1 MTWCCVHVCA
11 VIYVLS
17 IIKNDL
23 NFNPGNIKY
32 PASHLNDILV
42 NTEKS
47 EKCNQPRYVKHIRR
61 IIKKVDQISE
71 SSSDESTLS
80 GIADFETSVLSSV
93 ELLSENEE
101 SNSSTFLSTIE

>member
-1 MTWCCVHVCA
+1 MAGRCVHVCA

-23 NFNPGNIKY
+23 NLNPENIKY

-47 EKCNQPRYVKHIRR
+47 EK
-61 IIKKVDQISE
+61 
-71 SSSDESTLS
+71 TLS
-80 GIADFETSVLSSV
+80 GIAGFETSVLSSV
-93 ELLSENEE
+93 ELFSENEE
-101 SNSSTFLSTIE
+101 SISSTFLSTIE